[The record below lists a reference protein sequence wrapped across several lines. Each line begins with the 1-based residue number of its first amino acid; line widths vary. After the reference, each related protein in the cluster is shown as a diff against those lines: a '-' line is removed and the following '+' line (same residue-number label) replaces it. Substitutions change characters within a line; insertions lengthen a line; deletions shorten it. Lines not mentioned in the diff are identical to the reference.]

1 MQNFFQKIQP
11 YLKYLKYFYLPG
23 VFFIVAGAI
32 AGITSGV
39 WSSLYLGLMMA
50 GAAFLLI
57 WLTWLVS
64 NTPNFLTR
72 RSTQAGTNVLV
83 GTIAIL
89 VIVGII
95 NFLGFRFS
103 NRIDFTENQLFT
115 LSPQTQEI
123 ITNLKKPIKL
133 WIFDSPPDPGDQDL
147 LNNFRRY
154 NTNFS
159 FEFVNPDQ
167 KPGLVKTF
175 NVKSQGDVYLEF
187 GDKKQ
192 LVQTLINFNRREPL
206 SEIKLINAIEKI
218 QRDRI
223 LNIYFLQG
231 HGEHPLNTTKEG
243 MSEAVN
249 NLENKGFKVNP
260 LNLVESSAIPDN
272 TNAIIIAGPKRKL
285 FEQEVTT
292 LQKYAD
298 QGGSLFIM
306 IDPETD
312 PGLDPLL
319 KQWGVTLDPR
329 LIMDLSG
336 TGSLIG
342 LGPAAPVITT
352 YGEHPITK
360 EFGNGMSIFPLS
372 RPIATVKTP
381 NIVAVTLLEASDKM
395 WAKRE
400 LMGEELVFDPK
411 QDLVGPFDLG
421 VALTRTEDPSQ
432 KVVPS
437 PSVTTSPSPATRS
450 QESPLVQPSASPSVV
465 PSISPSPSVSPIS
478 LPSPLISP
486 SPTPSISPSPLG
498 SSSPLVSP
506 SPEPSSSPQKT
517 GFNPSPF
524 SAKLVSYPIA
534 QASPEI
540 SPSPTPS
547 ISPTASPSPLVSPSP
562 NSASP
567 SPLVSPS
574 PTSASPSPLVSPS
587 PAVSPT
593 ETKKTEKITSKMV
606 VIGNSTFATNQWF
619 GEQLNGDVFLNSV
632 QWLAATEEQPL
643 SIRPKEPQK
652 RRIILNSL
660 QASLISWLSL
670 VVFPLLGISLAIAT
684 WWRRR

>member
-1 MQNFFQKIQP
+1 MQNFLQKIQP
-11 YLKYLKYFYLPG
+11 YLKYLKYFYVPG
-23 VFFIVAGAI
+23 VFFAVAGVV

-39 WSSLYLGLMMA
+39 WSSLYLGLMIA
-50 GAAFLLI
+50 GAVFLLI

-103 NRIDFTENQLFT
+103 SRIDFTDNQLFT

-123 ITNLKKPIKL
+123 ITNLKKPVKL

-154 NTNFS
+154 NANFS

-167 KPGLVKTF
+167 KPGLVKAF

-206 SEIKLINAIEKI
+206 SEIKLTNAIEKI

-223 LNIYFLQG
+223 LNVYFLQG
-231 HGEHPLNTTKEG
+231 HGEHPLNTAKEG

-272 TNAIIIAGPKRKL
+272 TNAIVIAGPKRKL
-285 FEQEVTT
+285 FEQEVAT

-298 QGGSLFIM
+298 QGGSLFVM

-329 LIMDLSG
+329 IIMDLSG
-336 TGSLIG
+336 AGSLIG
-342 LGPAAPVITT
+342 LGPAAPVITS

-360 EFGNGMSIFPLS
+360 EFGNGISIFPLS
-372 RPIATVKTP
+372 RAVATVKKP

-395 WAKRE
+395 WAKKE

-411 QDLVGPFDLG
+411 QDLTGPFDLG
-421 VALTRTEDPSQ
+421 VALTRTEDPNQ
-432 KVVPS
+432 KVAP
-437 PSVTTSPSPATRS
+437 SPSPATS
-450 QESPLVQPSASPSVV
+450 SKESPTVQPSPSPSITPSISPTPSPNISPTASPGIS
-465 PSISPSPSVSPIS
+465 PSISPSPLVSPS
-478 LPSPLISP
+478 PSPLISP
-486 SPTPSISPSPLG
+486 SP
-498 SSSPLVSP
+498 LVSP
-506 SPEPSSSPQKT
+506 SPQASSSPQKT
-517 GFNPSPF
+517 GFKRSPF
-524 SAKLVSYPIA
+524 SAKLVSYSIS
-534 QASPEI
+534 QASPAI
-540 SPSPTPS
+540 
-547 ISPTASPSPLVSPSP
+547 
-562 NSASP
+562 
-567 SPLVSPS
+567 
-574 PTSASPSPLVSPS
+574 SPSPLVSPS

-593 ETKKTEKITSKMV
+593 ETQKTEKITSKMV

-632 QWLAATEEQPL
+632 QWLAATDELPL

-652 RRIILNSL
+652 RRIILNGL

-670 VVFPLLGISLAIAT
+670 VIFPLLGIGLAIAT

>member
-23 VFFIVAGAI
+23 VFLTVAGAI

-39 WSSLYLGLMMA
+39 WSSLYLGLMIA
-50 GAAFLLI
+50 GAVFLLI

-72 RSTQAGTNVLV
+72 RSTQTGTNVLV

-89 VIVGII
+89 LIVGII

-103 NRIDFTENQLFT
+103 SRIDFTDNQLFT

-123 ITNLKKPIKL
+123 VTNLKKPVKL

-154 NTNFS
+154 NVNFS

-167 KPGLVKTF
+167 KPGLVKAF

-223 LNIYFLQG
+223 LNVYFLQG

-292 LQKYAD
+292 LQKYTE
-298 QGGSLFIM
+298 QGGSLFVM

-329 LIMDLSG
+329 IIMDLSG
-336 TGSLIG
+336 AGSLIG

-395 WAKRE
+395 WAKKE
-400 LMGEELVFDPK
+400 LTGEELVFDPK

-421 VALTRTEDPSQ
+421 VALTRTEDPNQ
-432 KVVPS
+432 KVAPSPS

-450 QESPLVQPSASPSVV
+450 QESPTVQPSASPSIT
-465 PSISPSPSVSPIS
+465 PSLAPSPTVSPTVSPTIS
-478 LPSPLISP
+478 PSPLISP
-486 SPTPSISPSPLG
+486 TPLTSPSPT
-498 SSSPLVSP
+498 PLVSP
-506 SPEPSSSPQKT
+506 SPQASSSPQKT
-517 GFNPSPF
+517 SFNQSPF
-524 SAKLVSYPIA
+524 SAKLVSYSIA

-547 ISPTASPSPLVSPSP
+547 PT
-562 NSASP
+562 SASP

-632 QWLAATEEQPL
+632 QWLATTDEQPL
-643 SIRPKEPQK
+643 SIRPKEPKK
-652 RRIILNSL
+652 RRIILTGL

-670 VVFPLLGISLAIAT
+670 VIFPLLGIGLAIAT

>member
-23 VFFIVAGAI
+23 VFLTVAGAI

-39 WSSLYLGLMMA
+39 WSSLYLGLMIA
-50 GAAFLLI
+50 GAVFLLI

-72 RSTQAGTNVLV
+72 RSTQTGTNVLV

-115 LSPQTQEI
+115 LSLQTQEI

-223 LNIYFLQG
+223 LNVYFLQG

-298 QGGSLFIM
+298 QGGSLFVM

-329 LIMDLSG
+329 IIMDLSG

-352 YGEHPITK
+352 YGEHPITQ

-381 NIVAVTLLEASDKM
+381 NIIAVTLLEASDKM

-400 LMGEELVFDPK
+400 LTGEELVFDPK
-411 QDLVGPFDLG
+411 QDIVGPFDLG
-421 VALTRTEDPSQ
+421 VALTRTEAPNQ
-432 KVVPS
+432 KVAPS

-465 PSISPSPSVSPIS
+465 PSMSASPSVSPSS

-486 SPTPSISPSPLG
+486 SPTPSISPSPQ
-498 SSSPLVSP
+498 P
-506 SPEPSSSPQKT
+506 SISPQKT
-517 GFNPSPF
+517 GFNRSPF
-524 SAKLVSYPIA
+524 SAKLVSYAIA

-547 ISPTASPSPLVSPSP
+547 ISPT
-562 NSASP
+562 
-567 SPLVSPS
+567 
-574 PTSASPSPLVSPS
+574 ASPSPLVSPS

-643 SIRPKEPQK
+643 SIRPKEPKK

-670 VVFPLLGISLAIAT
+670 VIFPLLGIGLAIAT

>member
-23 VFFIVAGAI
+23 VFLIVAGAI

-50 GAAFLLI
+50 GAVFLLI

-83 GTIAIL
+83 GTIAML

-103 NRIDFTENQLFT
+103 SRIDFTDNQLFT

-123 ITNLKKPIKL
+123 ITNLKKPLKL

-159 FEFVNPDQ
+159 FEFVDPDQ
-167 KPGLVKTF
+167 KPSLVKTF

-223 LNIYFLQG
+223 LSVYFLQG

-243 MSEAVN
+243 LSEAVN

-260 LNLVESSAIPDN
+260 LNLVENSAIPDN

-285 FEQEVTT
+285 FEQEVAT
-292 LQKYAD
+292 LQKYSD
-298 QGGSLFIM
+298 QGGSLFVM

-329 LIMDLSG
+329 IIMDLSG
-336 TGSLIG
+336 AGSLIG

-352 YGEHPITK
+352 YGEHPITQ
-360 EFGNGMSIFPLS
+360 EFGNGMSIFALS

-395 WAKRE
+395 WAKKE
-400 LMGEELVFDPK
+400 LTGEELVFDPK
-411 QDLVGPFDLG
+411 QDIVGPFDLG
-421 VALTRTEDPSQ
+421 VALTRTEDPNQ
-432 KVVPS
+432 KVTP
-437 PSVTTSPSPATRS
+437 SPSPATS
-450 QESPLVQPSASPSVV
+450 PSPETSDKESPKVQPSASPSVT
-465 PSISPSPSVSPIS
+465 PSIAPSPTVSPTVS
-478 LPSPLISP
+478 PSPLISP
-486 SPTPSISPSPLG
+486 NPTPSISPSPII
-498 SSSPLVSP
+498 SPSPTPLVSP
-506 SPEPSSSPQKT
+506 SPQPSSSPQKT
-517 GFNPSPF
+517 GFNRSPF
-524 SAKLVSYPIA
+524 SAKLVSYAIA

-540 SPSPTPS
+540 SPTPS
-547 ISPTASPSPLVSPSP
+547 VSPSP
-562 NSASP
+562 SPTPVPSPSLTPSPNSSVNPSP
-567 SPLVSPS
+567 SPSVIPS
-574 PTSASPSPLVSPS
+574 SS
-587 PAVSPT
+587 AVSPT

-632 QWLAATEEQPL
+632 QWLAATDEQPL
-643 SIRPKEPQK
+643 SIRPKEPKK
-652 RRIILNSL
+652 RRIILNGL

-670 VVFPLLGISLAIAT
+670 VIFPLLGIGLAIAT

>member
-1 MQNFFQKIQP
+1 MQNFLQKIQP
-11 YLKYLKYFYLPG
+11 YLKYLKYFYVPG
-23 VFFIVAGAI
+23 VFFAVAGLV
-32 AGITSGV
+32 AGIASGV
-39 WSSLYLGLMMA
+39 WSSLYLGLMIT
-50 GAAFLLI
+50 GAVFLLI
-57 WLTWLVS
+57 WLTWLVV

-103 NRIDFTENQLFT
+103 SRIDFTDNQLFT

-123 ITNLKKPIKL
+123 VTNLKKPLKL
-133 WIFDSPPDPGDQDL
+133 WVFDNSPDPGDQDL

-154 NTNFS
+154 NANFS

-167 KPGLVKTF
+167 KPGLVKNF
-175 NVKSQGDVYLEF
+175 NVKSNGDVYLEF

-192 LVQTLINFNRREPL
+192 LVQTLINFNQREPL
-206 SEIKLINAIEKI
+206 SEIKLTNAIEKI
-218 QRDRI
+218 QRDRV
-223 LNIYFLQG
+223 LNVYFLQG

-243 MSEAVN
+243 MSEAVT

-272 TNAIIIAGPKRKL
+272 TNAIVIAGPKRKL
-285 FEQEVTT
+285 FEQEVAT

-298 QGGSLFIM
+298 QGGSLFVM

-329 LIMDLSG
+329 IIMDLSG
-336 TGSLIG
+336 AGSLIG
-342 LGPAAPVITT
+342 LGPAAPVITN

-360 EFGNGMSIFPLS
+360 EFGNGISIFPLS
-372 RPIATVKTP
+372 RPVATVKKP

-395 WAKRE
+395 WAKKE
-400 LMGEELVFDPK
+400 LTGEELVFDPK
-411 QDLVGPFDLG
+411 QDLTGPFDLG
-421 VALTRTEDPSQ
+421 VALTRTEDPNQ
-432 KVVPS
+432 KVAPS
-437 PSVTTSPSPATRS
+437 PSPSPATSS
-450 QESPLVQPSASPSVV
+450 QESPTVQPSPSPSITPSISPTPSPNISPTASPGIS
-465 PSISPSPSVSPIS
+465 PSISPSPLVSPS
-478 LPSPLISP
+478 PSPLISP
-486 SPTPSISPSPLG
+486 SP
-498 SSSPLVSP
+498 LVSP
-506 SPEPSSSPQKT
+506 SPQASSSPQKT
-517 GFNPSPF
+517 GFKRSPF
-524 SAKLVSYPIA
+524 SAKLVSYSIS
-534 QASPEI
+534 QASPAI

-547 ISPTASPSPLVSPSP
+547 VSP
-562 NSASP
+562 
-567 SPLVSPS
+567 
-574 PTSASPSPLVSPS
+574 SASPSPLVSPS

-593 ETKKTEKITSKMV
+593 ETKKMEKITSKMV

-632 QWLAATEEQPL
+632 QWLAATDELPL

-652 RRIILNSL
+652 RRIILNGL

-670 VVFPLLGISLAIAT
+670 VIFPLLGIGLAIAT

>member
-1 MQNFFQKIQP
+1 MQNFLQKIQP
-11 YLKYLKYFYLPG
+11 YLKSLKYFYVPG
-23 VFFIVAGAI
+23 VFFVVAGVV
-32 AGITSGV
+32 AGIASGV
-39 WSSLYLGLMMA
+39 WSSLYLGLMIT
-50 GAAFLLI
+50 GAVFLLI
-57 WLTWLVS
+57 WLTWLVV
-64 NTPNFLTR
+64 NTPNFLSR

-103 NRIDFTENQLFT
+103 SRIDFTDNQLFT

-123 ITNLKKPIKL
+123 VTNLKKPLKL
-133 WIFDSPPDPGDQDL
+133 WVFDNSPDPGDQEL
-147 LNNFRRY
+147 LANFRRY
-154 NTNFS
+154 NANFS

-175 NVKSQGDVYLEF
+175 NVKSNGDVYLEF

-206 SEIKLINAIEKI
+206 SEIKLTNAIEKI

-223 LNIYFLQG
+223 LNVYFLQG

-272 TNAIIIAGPKRKL
+272 TNAIVIAGPKRKL
-285 FEQEVTT
+285 FEQEVAT

-298 QGGSLFIM
+298 QGGSLFVM

-329 LIMDLSG
+329 IIMDLSG
-336 TGSLIG
+336 AGSLIG
-342 LGPAAPVITT
+342 LGPAAPVITS

-360 EFGNGMSIFPLS
+360 EFGNGISIFPLS
-372 RPIATVKTP
+372 RPVATVKKP

-395 WAKRE
+395 WAKKE
-400 LMGEELVFDPK
+400 LTGEELVFDPK
-411 QDLVGPFDLG
+411 QDLTGPFDLG
-421 VALTRTEDPSQ
+421 VALTRTEDPNQ
-432 KVVPS
+432 KVAPS
-437 PSVTTSPSPATRS
+437 PSPSPATSS
-450 QESPLVQPSASPSVV
+450 QESPTIQPSPSPSITPSISPTASPRIS
-465 PSISPSPSVSPIS
+465 PSISPSPLVSPSPSSTPSIS
-478 LPSPLISP
+478 PSPLVSPSPQASSSPQKTGFKRSPFSAKLVSYSISQASPTISP
-486 SPTPSISPSPLG
+486 SPTPSISPPAA
-498 SSSPLVSP
+498 P
-506 SPEPSSSPQKT
+506 
-517 GFNPSPF
+517 
-524 SAKLVSYPIA
+524 
-534 QASPEI
+534 ASPASPASP
-540 SPSPTPS
+540 SPSPT
-547 ISPTASPSPLVSPSP
+547 
-562 NSASP
+562 
-567 SPLVSPS
+567 PLVSPS
-574 PTSASPSPLVSPS
+574 PTL
-587 PAVSPT
+587 SPT

-632 QWLAATEEQPL
+632 QWLTATDELPL

-652 RRIILNSL
+652 RRIILNGL

-670 VVFPLLGISLAIAT
+670 VIFPLLGISLAIAT

>member
-23 VFFIVAGAI
+23 VFLTVAGAI

-39 WSSLYLGLMMA
+39 WSSLYLGLMIA
-50 GAAFLLI
+50 GAVFLLI

-72 RSTQAGTNVLV
+72 RSTQTGTNVLV

-89 VIVGII
+89 LIVGII

-103 NRIDFTENQLFT
+103 SRIDFTDNQLFT

-123 ITNLKKPIKL
+123 VTNLKKPVKL

-154 NTNFS
+154 NVNFS

-167 KPGLVKTF
+167 KPGLVKAF

-223 LNIYFLQG
+223 LNVYFLQG

-292 LQKYAD
+292 LQKYTE
-298 QGGSLFIM
+298 QGGSLFVM

-329 LIMDLSG
+329 IIMDLSG
-336 TGSLIG
+336 AGSLIG

-360 EFGNGMSIFPLS
+360 EFGNCMSIFPLS

-395 WAKRE
+395 WAKKE
-400 LMGEELVFDPK
+400 LTGEELVFDPK

-421 VALTRTEDPSQ
+421 VALTRTEDPNQ
-432 KVVPS
+432 KVAPSPS

-450 QESPLVQPSASPSVV
+450 QESPTVQPSASPSIT
-465 PSISPSPSVSPIS
+465 PSLAPSPTVSPTVSPTIS
-478 LPSPLISP
+478 PSPLISP
-486 SPTPSISPSPLG
+486 TPLTSPSPT
-498 SSSPLVSP
+498 PLVSP
-506 SPEPSSSPQKT
+506 SPQASSSPQKT
-517 GFNPSPF
+517 SFNQSPF
-524 SAKLVSYPIA
+524 SAKLVSYSIA

-547 ISPTASPSPLVSPSP
+547 PT
-562 NSASP
+562 SASP

-632 QWLAATEEQPL
+632 QWLATTDEQPL
-643 SIRPKEPQK
+643 SIRPKEPKK
-652 RRIILNSL
+652 RRIILTGL

-670 VVFPLLGISLAIAT
+670 VIFPLLGIGLAIAT

>member
-11 YLKYLKYFYLPG
+11 HLKYLKYFYLPG
-23 VFFIVAGAI
+23 VFLTVAGAI
-32 AGITSGV
+32 AGMTSGV
-39 WSSLYLGLMMA
+39 WSSLYLGLMIA
-50 GAAFLLI
+50 GVVFLLI

-103 NRIDFTENQLFT
+103 SRIDFTDNQLFT

-123 ITNLKKPIKL
+123 VTNLKKPLKL

-154 NTNFS
+154 NANFS

-167 KPGLVKTF
+167 KPGLVKNF

-187 GDKKQ
+187 GEKKQ

-223 LNIYFLQG
+223 LNVYFLQG

-298 QGGSLFIM
+298 QGGSLFVM

-329 LIMDLSG
+329 IIMDLSG
-336 TGSLIG
+336 AGSLIG

-352 YGEHPITK
+352 YGEHPITQ

-395 WAKRE
+395 WAKKE
-400 LMGEELVFDPK
+400 LTGEELVFDPK
-411 QDLVGPFDLG
+411 QDIVGPFDLG

-432 KVVPS
+432 KVTP
-437 PSVTTSPSPATRS
+437 SPSPATS
-450 QESPLVQPSASPSVV
+450 PSPETSDKESPKVQPSASPTVT
-465 PSISPSPSVSPIS
+465 PSIAPSPTVSPTIS
-478 LPSPLISP
+478 PSPLISP
-486 SPTPSISPSPLG
+486 TPLTSPSPT
-498 SSSPLVSP
+498 PLVSP
-506 SPEPSSSPQKT
+506 SPQPSSSPQKT
-517 GFNPSPF
+517 GFNRSPF
-524 SAKLVSYPIA
+524 SAKLVSYAIA

-540 SPSPTPS
+540 SPTPSVSPSSSPTPV
-547 ISPTASPSPLVSPSP
+547 PSPSLIPSP
-562 NSASP
+562 NSSVNPSP
-567 SPLVSPS
+567 SPSVTP
-574 PTSASPSPLVSPS
+574 AS

-632 QWLAATEEQPL
+632 QWLAATDEQPL
-643 SIRPKEPQK
+643 SIRPKEPKK
-652 RRIILNSL
+652 RRIILTSF

-670 VVFPLLGISLAIAT
+670 VIFPLLGIGLAIAT

>member
-1 MQNFFQKIQP
+1 MQNFLQKIQP
-11 YLKYLKYFYLPG
+11 YLKYLKYFYVPG
-23 VFFIVAGAI
+23 VFFAVAGLV
-32 AGITSGV
+32 AGIASGV
-39 WSSLYLGLMMA
+39 WSSLYLGLMIT
-50 GAAFLLI
+50 GAVFLLI
-57 WLTWLVS
+57 WLTWLVV

-103 NRIDFTENQLFT
+103 SRIDFTDNQLFT

-123 ITNLKKPIKL
+123 VTNLKKPLKL
-133 WIFDSPPDPGDQDL
+133 WVFDNSPDPGDQDL

-154 NTNFS
+154 NANFS

-175 NVKSQGDVYLEF
+175 NVKSDGDVYLEF

-206 SEIKLINAIEKI
+206 SEIKLTNAIEKI
-218 QRDRI
+218 QRDRV
-223 LNIYFLQG
+223 LNVYFLQG

-243 MSEAVN
+243 MSEAVT

-272 TNAIIIAGPKRKL
+272 TNAIVIAGPKRKL
-285 FEQEVTT
+285 FEQEVAT

-298 QGGSLFIM
+298 QGGSLFVM

-329 LIMDLSG
+329 IIMDLSG
-336 TGSLIG
+336 AGSLIG

-360 EFGNGMSIFPLS
+360 EFGNGISIFPLS
-372 RPIATVKTP
+372 RPVATVKKP

-395 WAKRE
+395 WAKKE
-400 LMGEELVFDPK
+400 LTGEELVFDPK
-411 QDLVGPFDLG
+411 QDLTGPFDLG
-421 VALTRTEDPSQ
+421 VALTRTEDPNQ
-432 KVVPS
+432 KVAPS
-437 PSVTTSPSPATRS
+437 PSPSPATS
-450 QESPLVQPSASPSVV
+450 SKESPTVQPSPSPSITPSISSTPSPNISPTASPGIS
-465 PSISPSPSVSPIS
+465 PSISPSPLVSPS
-478 LPSPLISP
+478 PSPLISP
-486 SPTPSISPSPLG
+486 SP
-498 SSSPLVSP
+498 LVSP
-506 SPEPSSSPQKT
+506 SPQASSSPQKT
-517 GFNPSPF
+517 GFKRSPF
-524 SAKLVSYPIA
+524 SAKLVSYSIS
-534 QASPEI
+534 QASPAI

-547 ISPTASPSPLVSPSP
+547 VSP
-562 NSASP
+562 
-567 SPLVSPS
+567 
-574 PTSASPSPLVSPS
+574 SASPSPLVSPS

-593 ETKKTEKITSKMV
+593 ETQKTEKITSKMV

-632 QWLAATEEQPL
+632 QWLAATDELPL

-652 RRIILNSL
+652 RRIILNGL

-670 VVFPLLGISLAIAT
+670 VIFPLLGIGLAIAT

>member
-1 MQNFFQKIQP
+1 MQNFLQKIQP

-23 VFFIVAGAI
+23 VFLTVAGAI

-39 WSSLYLGLMMA
+39 WSSLYLGLMIA
-50 GAAFLLI
+50 GAVFLLI

-103 NRIDFTENQLFT
+103 SRIDFTDNQLFT

-123 ITNLKKPIKL
+123 ITNLKKPVKL

-154 NTNFS
+154 NANFS

-167 KPGLVKTF
+167 KPGLVKAF

-206 SEIKLINAIEKI
+206 SEIKLTNAIEKI

-223 LNIYFLQG
+223 LNVYFLQG
-231 HGEHPLNTTKEG
+231 HGEHPLNTAKEG
-243 MSEAVN
+243 LSEAVN

-285 FEQEVTT
+285 FEQEVAT
-292 LQKYAD
+292 LQKYTE
-298 QGGSLFIM
+298 QGGSLFVM

-329 LIMDLSG
+329 IIMDLSG
-336 TGSLIG
+336 AGSLIG

-381 NIVAVTLLEASDKM
+381 NILAVTLLEASDKM
-395 WAKRE
+395 WAKKE
-400 LMGEELVFDPK
+400 LTGEELVFDPK

-421 VALTRTEDPSQ
+421 VALTRTEDPNQ
-432 KVVPS
+432 KVAPS
-437 PSVTTSPSPATRS
+437 PSPAISPSPATRS
-450 QESPLVQPSASPSVV
+450 QESPTVQPSASPSVP
-465 PSISPSPSVSPIS
+465 PS
-478 LPSPLISP
+478 LAP
-486 SPTPSISPSPLG
+486 SPTVSPTVSPTISPTPTSSISPSPLG
-498 SSSPLVSP
+498 SPSPLVSP
-506 SPEPSSSPQKT
+506 SPQPSSSPQKT
-517 GFNPSPF
+517 GFNRSPF
-524 SAKLVSYPIA
+524 SAKLVSYAIA

-547 ISPTASPSPLVSPSP
+547 ISPTT
-562 NSASP
+562 SP

-593 ETKKTEKITSKMV
+593 ETKKTEKMTSKMV

-632 QWLAATEEQPL
+632 QWLAATDEQPL
-643 SIRPKEPQK
+643 SIRPKEPKK
-652 RRIILNSL
+652 RRIILTGL
-660 QASLISWLSL
+660 QASLLSWLSL
-670 VVFPLLGISLAIAT
+670 VIFPLLGISLAIST

>member
-11 YLKYLKYFYLPG
+11 HLKYLKYFYLPG
-23 VFFIVAGAI
+23 VFLTVAGAI

-39 WSSLYLGLMMA
+39 WSSLYLGLMIA
-50 GAAFLLI
+50 GAVFLLI

-95 NFLGFRFS
+95 NLLGFRFS

-123 ITNLKKPIKL
+123 ITNLKKPVKL

-147 LNNFRRY
+147 LNNFRHY
-154 NTNFS
+154 NANFS

-167 KPGLVKTF
+167 KPGLVKAF

-206 SEIKLINAIEKI
+206 SEIKLTNAIEKI

-223 LNIYFLQG
+223 LNVYFLQG

-292 LQKYAD
+292 LQKYTE
-298 QGGSLFIM
+298 QGGSLFVM

-329 LIMDLSG
+329 IIMDLSG
-336 TGSLIG
+336 AGSLIG

-395 WAKRE
+395 WAKKE
-400 LMGEELVFDPK
+400 LTGEELVFDPK

-421 VALTRTEDPSQ
+421 VALTRTEDPNQ
-432 KVVPS
+432 KVAP
-437 PSVTTSPSPATRS
+437 SPSPATSPSPGIRS
-450 QESPLVQPSASPSVV
+450 QESPTVQPSASPSVT
-465 PSISPSPSVSPIS
+465 PSLAPSPTVSPTVSPTIS
-478 LPSPLISP
+478 PSPLISP
-486 SPTPSISPSPLG
+486 TPLTSPSPT
-498 SSSPLVSP
+498 PLVSP
-506 SPEPSSSPQKT
+506 SPQASSSPQKT
-517 GFNPSPF
+517 GFNRSPF
-524 SAKLVSYPIA
+524 SAKLVSYAIA

-547 ISPTASPSPLVSPSP
+547 ISPLASPTSPASPSSPESPTSPSPLVSPT
-562 NSASP
+562 
-567 SPLVSPS
+567 S
-574 PTSASPSPLVSPS
+574 PTSPSPLVSPS

-632 QWLAATEEQPL
+632 QWLAATDEQPL
-643 SIRPKEPQK
+643 SIRPKEPKK
-652 RRIILNSL
+652 RRIILTGL
-660 QASLISWLSL
+660 QASLVSWLSL
-670 VVFPLLGISLAIAT
+670 VIFPLLGIGLAIAT

>member
-23 VFFIVAGAI
+23 VFLTVAGAI
-32 AGITSGV
+32 AGITSGI

-64 NTPNFLTR
+64 NIPNFLTR

-103 NRIDFTENQLFT
+103 SRIDFTENQLFT

-123 ITNLKKPIKL
+123 ITNLKKPVKL

-167 KPGLVKTF
+167 KPSLVKTF

-223 LNIYFLQG
+223 LNVYFLQG
-231 HGEHPLNTTKEG
+231 HGERPLNTTKEG

-298 QGGSLFIM
+298 QGGSLFVM

-329 LIMDLSG
+329 IIMDLSG

-352 YGEHPITK
+352 YGEHPITQ

-400 LMGEELVFDPK
+400 LTGEELVFDPK
-411 QDLVGPFDLG
+411 QDIVGPFDLG
-421 VALTRTEDPSQ
+421 VALTRTEAPNQ
-432 KVVPS
+432 KVAPS

-450 QESPLVQPSASPSVV
+450 QESPLVQPSAIPSVT
-465 PSISPSPSVSPIS
+465 PSLAPSPTVSPTVSPTIS
-478 LPSPLISP
+478 PSPLISP
-486 SPTPSISPSPLG
+486 TPLTSPSPT
-498 SSSPLVSP
+498 PLVSP
-506 SPEPSSSPQKT
+506 SPQPSISPQKT
-517 GFNPSPF
+517 GFNQSPF
-524 SAKLVSYPIA
+524 SAKLVSYAIA

-562 NSASP
+562 
-567 SPLVSPS
+567 
-574 PTSASPSPLVSPS
+574 TSASPSPVVSPS

-593 ETKKTEKITSKMV
+593 ET
-606 VIGNSTFATNQWF
+606 
-619 GEQLNGDVFLNSV
+619 
-632 QWLAATEEQPL
+632 
-643 SIRPKEPQK
+643 
-652 RRIILNSL
+652 
-660 QASLISWLSL
+660 
-670 VVFPLLGISLAIAT
+670 
-684 WWRRR
+684 